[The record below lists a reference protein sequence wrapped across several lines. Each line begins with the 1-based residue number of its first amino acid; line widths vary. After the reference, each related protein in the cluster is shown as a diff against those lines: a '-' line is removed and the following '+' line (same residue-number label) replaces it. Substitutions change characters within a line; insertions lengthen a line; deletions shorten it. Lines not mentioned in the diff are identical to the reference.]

1 MLWFE
6 HDLYD
11 QAVLIRLLAGWR
23 GRPALRDGRV
33 FLICVGAFPGV
44 GPRFVGLGRLTPGQL
59 GGLWGTE
66 RPVTAAQVDLAARA
80 WAAYTGDDPLAV
92 HAVAEAGTPE
102 LPFLAPALRR
112 HLEELPWTSDGLSL
126 TERLS
131 LRAVAEG
138 AGTPGEA
145 FRRLHDELEPLLFL
159 GDLMW

>member
-112 HLEELPWTSDGLSL
+112 HLEELPWTSDGLRSRWCACCAAPR
-126 TERLS
+126 TGRPIRTS
-131 LRAVAEG
+131 MPAWR
-138 AGTPGEA
+138 TPA
-145 FRRLHDELEPLLFL
+145 ATAD
-159 GDLMW
+159 